1 MGIIIFKEIVSYFSS
16 LAGYITIL
24 VFLVVLGLFLWVFPE
39 SSILE
44 YGYAGL
50 DSMFSILPYLFVF
63 LIPAVSMRT
72 FSEEKKEG
80 TFELLAT
87 KPLTDWQIILG
98 KYFAVLLVVVVALLP
113 TLVYY
118 LSVYFLGNPVGNIDS
133 GAVIGSYIGALLLA
147 AVFTALGVFTSA
159 ITKNQ
164 IIAFALSVFLSFFM
178 FSGFGS
184 LSQILSLQHISY
196 YLTSLGLEEH
206 YQSVGRGVLDTRDL
220 IYFLSITAFFL
231 LATRTVLRSRVW

>member
-50 DSMFSILPYLFVF
+50 DSMFNILPYLFIF